1 VTNAPQISVLPRLLA
16 FPIPRPIEAALERVL
31 GIRDIGAVYSSLRS
45 AIDERPITERLLQ
58 HLEVTHRVAE
68 KDLDHIPRSGAA
80 VLVVNHPFG
89 ILEGAVLTTM
99 LAGIRCDVKFLA
111 NGVLTAIPE
120 IRDLIIPVDPTA
132 GASAVRRNGGG
143 LRQSLDFLAAGGL
156 LVVFPAGEVSHF
168 QWNQLSIVDPPWN
181 SAVARVLEL
190 AARQAPSLTVVPV
203 HIQGANSRLFQLLG
217 LLHPRLRTAMLA
229 RELLNKR
236 RAHVSVRIGSA
247 IAVHKLF
254 EIPTDVE
261 RMAYLRWRTYLL
273 AARAEYKA
281 NMSLPIASRR
291 GGPAR
296 VERVV
301 PAIDSRLLLSDV
313 RALHPAAVLAKSGEL
328 SACIAS
334 AKQIPNVLAEIARL
348 RELAFRAAGE
358 GTGNSSDSDTFDEHY
373 LHLFVWHETRH
384 EVVGAYRLA
393 GTDRVTKQFGLRGLY
408 TATLFRYG
416 QKFLD
421 RMGPALELGRS
432 FIRTEYQRGFAP
444 LLLLWRGIGKYVELN
459 PRYKVLFGPVSISN
473 QYQSISRELMVSFLE
488 RHASLRDWV
497 GLVSTRNPFR
507 RRNGHPRQQ
516 IPAAGFDI
524 EDLSAV
530 VSDLEPSRA
539 GVPVLLR
546 QYLKLGGKL
555 LGFNVDP
562 KFSDALD
569 GLILVDLTKTEPK
582 LLERYL
588 GKREA
593 AHFLNF
599 HRGAQNAIR

>member
-1 VTNAPQISVLPRLLA
+1 VTNASQISVLPRLLA

-31 GIRDIGAVYSSLRS
+31 GVRDVTAVYNSLRS
-45 AIDERPITERLLQ
+45 ANDGRGITERLLH

-89 ILEGAVLTTM
+89 ILEGAVLTT
-99 LAGIRCDVKFLA
+99 LLSGIRRDVKILA

-120 IRDLIIPVDPTA
+120 IRDLIISVDPTA
-132 GASAVRRNGGG
+132 GASAVRSNGGG

-181 SAVARVLEL
+181 PAVARVLAM
-190 AARQAPSLTVVPV
+190 AARLAPSLTIVPV
-203 HIQGANSRLFQLLG
+203 HIQGANSSLFQFLG
-217 LLHPRLRTAMLA
+217 LFHPRLRTAMLA

-236 RAHVSVRIGSA
+236 RANVSVRIGSA
-247 IAVHKLF
+247 IAVDKLL
-254 EIPTDVE
+254 EIPTNAE
-261 RMAYLRWRTYLL
+261 RIDYLRWRTYLL

-281 NMSLPIASRR
+281 NMSLPIARR
-291 GGPAR
+291 GGLAR
-296 VERVV
+296 VERVA

-313 RALHPAAVLAKSGEL
+313 LALHPAAVLAKSGEL

-348 RELAFRAAGE
+348 REITFRAAGE
-358 GTGNSSDSDTFDEHY
+358 GTGDSVDSDAFDEQY

-384 EVVGAYRLA
+384 EVVGAYRLV
-393 GTDRVTKQFGLRGLY
+393 GTDRVTKHFGLRGLY
-408 TATLFRYG
+408 TATLFRYNHE
-416 QKFLD
+416 FLD

-432 FIRTEYQRGFAP
+432 FVRAEYQRGFAP
-444 LLLLWRGIGKYVELN
+444 LLLLWRGIGRYVALN

-473 QYQSISRELMVSFLE
+473 QYQSVSRELMVSFLE

-507 RRNGHPRQQ
+507 RRNGHKRRQ

-562 KFSDALD
+562 KFSNALD

-588 GKREA
+588 GKHEA
-593 AHFLNF
+593 AQFLNF
-599 HRGAQNAIR
+599 HRGATNEIR